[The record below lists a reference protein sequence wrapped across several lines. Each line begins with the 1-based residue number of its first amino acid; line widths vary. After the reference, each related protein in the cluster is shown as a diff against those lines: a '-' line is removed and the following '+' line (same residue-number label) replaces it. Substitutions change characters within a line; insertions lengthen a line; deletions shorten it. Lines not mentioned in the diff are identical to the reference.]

1 MVRFILV
8 AMVLVILEAMAA
20 YSIGP
25 LVRSISEIPSGEIQI
40 ALYVP
45 IAVFVA
51 RYLVSIVYLKLH
63 AGLIYRF
70 QADLS
75 NRVALKFLSQ
85 DVDIFEK
92 NKVSLINQR
101 TIKDTDYLREHYVGS
116 ILDLMVEAFVI
127 IALLLTI
134 LIISPTVFV
143 LLLTVFVV
151 AG

>member
-20 YSIGP
+20 SIGP

-101 TIKDTDYLREHYVGS
+101 TIKDTDYLRS
-116 ILDLMVEAFVI
+116 IMLVHW
-127 IALLLTI
+127 T
-134 LIISPTVFV
+134 
-143 LLLTVFVV
+143 
-151 AG
+151 